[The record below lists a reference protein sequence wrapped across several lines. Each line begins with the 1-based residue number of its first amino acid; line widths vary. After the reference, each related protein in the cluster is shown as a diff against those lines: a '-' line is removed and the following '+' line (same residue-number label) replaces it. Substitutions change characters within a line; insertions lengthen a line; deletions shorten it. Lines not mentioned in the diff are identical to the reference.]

1 MPNSNTN
8 DFNLNDD
15 QIERLAEAIVEKLF
29 IKQEEADAKF
39 IADLEASNSKAD
51 IYIVNNDGSVLSEL
65 EQQIKLLEQEFEVAL
80 KKELYNTAADLD
92 LKLKMLKKQRDE
104 NNNTDDEIRAGASE
118 LVKDCIENK
127 FNPGNA
133 DDVAEWVEETFD
145 SNCIGVL
152 CDDAWQEAV
161 WEILHDEINDMFYQ
175 FINDVK
181 TGMYEKA
188 ALSIT
193 SLYHD
198 RQDVGL

>member
-29 IKQEEADAKF
+29 IKQEESDAKF
-39 IADLEASNSKAD
+39 LADLEASNSKAD

-104 NNNTDDEIRAGASE
+104 NNNTDDET
-118 LVKDCIENK
+118 N
-127 FNPGNA
+127 
-133 DDVAEWVEETFD
+133 
-145 SNCIGVL
+145 
-152 CDDAWQEAV
+152 
-161 WEILHDEINDMFYQ
+161 
-175 FINDVK
+175 
-181 TGMYEKA
+181 
-188 ALSIT
+188 
-193 SLYHD
+193 
-198 RQDVGL
+198 

>member
-104 NNNTDDEIRAGASE
+104 NNNTDDET
-118 LVKDCIENK
+118 N
-127 FNPGNA
+127 
-133 DDVAEWVEETFD
+133 
-145 SNCIGVL
+145 
-152 CDDAWQEAV
+152 
-161 WEILHDEINDMFYQ
+161 
-175 FINDVK
+175 
-181 TGMYEKA
+181 
-188 ALSIT
+188 
-193 SLYHD
+193 
-198 RQDVGL
+198 

>member
-39 IADLEASNSKAD
+39 LADLEASNSKAD

-104 NNNTDDEIRAGASE
+104 NNNTDDET
-118 LVKDCIENK
+118 N
-127 FNPGNA
+127 
-133 DDVAEWVEETFD
+133 
-145 SNCIGVL
+145 
-152 CDDAWQEAV
+152 
-161 WEILHDEINDMFYQ
+161 
-175 FINDVK
+175 
-181 TGMYEKA
+181 
-188 ALSIT
+188 
-193 SLYHD
+193 
-198 RQDVGL
+198 

>member
-39 IADLEASNSKAD
+39 LADLEASNSNAD

-104 NNNTDDEIRAGASE
+104 NNNTDDET
-118 LVKDCIENK
+118 N
-127 FNPGNA
+127 
-133 DDVAEWVEETFD
+133 
-145 SNCIGVL
+145 
-152 CDDAWQEAV
+152 
-161 WEILHDEINDMFYQ
+161 
-175 FINDVK
+175 
-181 TGMYEKA
+181 
-188 ALSIT
+188 
-193 SLYHD
+193 
-198 RQDVGL
+198 